1 MKKYVDPNFTYH
13 LAVAQT
19 VGEIGRKLADSQ
31 ILPFDFRQYAKDLI
45 KKKEDL
51 VNDFGESMT
60 SHGIKLGKLDLSLA
74 CSVKVLHLFGLV
86 RFYTWM
92 QLLRTFPRN
101 PKLDRV
107 ANSPFQF
114 LNWHETARFERK
126 FIKLQ
131 VYL

>member
-1 MKKYVDPNFTYH
+1 VKKYVDPNFTCH

-51 VNDFGESMT
+51 VNDFGESVT
-60 SHGIKLGKLDLSLA
+60 THGIKLGKLDLPLV

-86 RFYTWM
+86 RFY
-92 QLLRTFPRN
+92 
-101 PKLDRV
+101 
-107 ANSPFQF
+107 
-114 LNWHETARFERK
+114 
-126 FIKLQ
+126 I
-131 VYL
+131 